1 MSEKILDIKDE
12 RLSFFTPAGEVKALN
27 GVSFTMNQGDV
38 LGVVGES
45 GSGKSVTAYS
55 VMGLTAYPGKLVGGK
70 VWFNGHEIE
79 NMKEK
84 DFRKIRGN
92 EVSIIFQDPMTSL
105 NPVYTIGNQIVEV
118 ILLHTKKTKQE
129 ALARAKEL
137 LELVGI
143 NEPERRLKQYPHE
156 LSGGMRQRVMIA
168 IALACEPK
176 LLIADEPTT
185 ALDVT
190 IQAKILE
197 LIRSIQKERGISV
210 IYITHDLGV
219 VAKVA
224 DYVDVMY
231 AGKIVETGTID
242 EIFYDPRHPYT
253 WGLLSAMPDLDTADE
268 RLYTIPGSPP
278 NLLHEKAGDAFAPR
292 NKYALEIDD
301 EIDPP
306 MFKISDTHFAAT
318 WLLDPRAPKV
328 EMPPELKDRVARMH
342 AEAKKIEEA
351 E

>member
-118 ILLHTKKTKQE
+118 IRLHTDKNK
-129 ALARAKEL
+129 ADAWARAKEL

-143 NEPERRLKQYPHE
+143 NEPEKRLKQYPHE

-168 IALACEPK
+168 MALSCNPR
-176 LLIADEPTT
+176 LIIADEPTT

-190 IQAKILE
+190 IQAQILDLLRNLKDKINS
-197 LIRSIQKERGISV
+197 SIML
-210 IYITHDLGV
+210 ITHDLGV
-219 VAKVA
+219 IAEMA
-224 DYVDVMY
+224 DYVVVMY
-231 AGKIVETGTID
+231 AGRVVEKGTAE
-242 EIFYDPRHPYT
+242 EIFANPAHPYT
-253 WGLLSAMPDLDTADE
+253 IGLMASKPMVGKKVDK
-268 RLYTIPGSPP
+268 LYSIPGKVP
-278 NLLHEKAGDAFAPR
+278 NPI
-292 NKYALEIDD
+292 N
-301 EIDPP
+301 
-306 MFKISDTHFAAT
+306 
-318 WLLDPRAPKV
+318 
-328 EMPPELKDRVARMH
+328 MPNYCYFKDRCEMCVEGCQGEYPHMIQLSPTHMVSCYRYYGKEDAQNG
-342 AEAKKIEEA
+342 
-351 E
+351 